1 MKPESKVR
9 LALPFNRSVLIG
21 AVLLL
26 SAALPA
32 EGTVPVAPV
41 VAQTVIDTDSPVYS
55 NLQNKVLVSGSGIQG
70 SVTYYLWLKKPGEA
84 DTSYVGIR
92 FIATGG
98 GSIPYPD
105 VSIPLDVQPV
115 LGSYLLTISTSPDRD
130 TGDAK
135 CHFGIVGTVRSVYQ
149 RRENARFVGG
159 GALPGSTVRLD
170 VRNPSGTIMRNATMI
185 ASESGEFE
193 HAWSL
198 PNNVQVG
205 SWAFSVGGTGTLDNS
220 LERFH
225 AEGQFGVTEASLKM
239 TIHQQPLEKY
249 ERTQTAKIALIIKY
263 PDNSPVTTTKPN
275 SKPVD
280 IYRANIRT
288 YSYPLTLSDPKN
300 GIWIAEYVI
309 PRNETLGKNA
319 TFSLSAGSFDDGF
332 GNKAPSSPYISS
344 QFEIVQAQIAV
355 SISASKTD
363 YQILFDSLSLN
374 VSAKYP
380 SGAYLT
386 DGKVSVTF
394 ETGNWREQ
402 ERLLFVEKSRSWIL
416 THYLSVS
423 EILHLGSWKVSV
435 LAEDG
440 YGNTG
445 SSTIDVGV
453 GILWFL
459 VTSAALTV
467 LAVVIVKWVKEEKAL
482 NRSTQKK
489 EERKG

>member
-1 MKPESKVR
+1 V
-9 LALPFNRSVLIG
+9 I
-21 AVLLL
+21 
-26 SAALPA
+26 
-32 EGTVPVAPV
+32 
-41 VAQTVIDTDSPVYS
+41 QTVIDTDGPVYS
-55 NLQNKVLVSGSGIQG
+55 NLQNKVLVSGSGLQG
-70 SVTYYLWLKKPGEA
+70 LMTHHLWLKKPGEA
-84 DTSYVGIR
+84 NTSYTGIR

-98 GSIPYPD
+98 GSVPYPD

-135 CHFGIVGTVRSVYQ
+135 CHFGIVGTARSVYQ
-149 RRENARFVGG
+149 RRESARFVGG

-185 ASESGEFE
+185 ANESGEFE

-239 TIHQQPLEKY
+239 TIHQQPLERY
-249 ERTQTAKIALIIKY
+249 QRTQTAKIVLIIKY
-263 PDNSPVTTTKPN
+263 PDNSPVTTTKLN

-288 YSYPLTLSDPKN
+288 YSFPLTLSDPMN

-309 PRNETLGKNA
+309 PRNETVGKNV

-332 GNKAPSSPYISS
+332 GNRAPSSPCISS
-344 QFEIVQAQIAV
+344 QFEIAQAQIAV
-355 SISASKTD
+355 SISSSKTD

-380 SGAYLT
+380 SGSDLT

-402 ERLLFVEKSRSWIL
+402 ERLLFVEKSRCWIL
-416 THYLSVS
+416 TYHLSVS
-423 EILHLGSWKVSV
+423 EILHLGAWKISV
-435 LAEDG
+435 LAEDS
-440 YGNTG
+440 YGNRG

-467 LAVVIVKWVKEEKAL
+467 LAIVIAKWIKEEKGL
-482 NRSTQKK
+482 SKPTQK
-489 EERKG
+489 EEIKKS